1 MKRAFRTFIILS
13 LLKGVTLFII
23 IRISNIFPGF
33 PIALRFLIFFVLI
46 SLFDWKTFNLLSK
59 ILKNMIWIK
68 LASFSLGTSLFVPM
82 IAAYLFRINNYIF
95 NVVVDEN
102 AKMTFSAL
110 ITFFIIVL
118 FFLSLTTT
126 IWIKVKKLPPTSMQN
141 LQ

>member
-1 MKRAFRTFIILS
+1 MKRTFLTFITLS

-23 IRISNIFPGF
+23 IRIANIYPGF

-46 SLFDWKTFNLLSK
+46 CLFDWKTFNLLSK
-59 ILKNMIWIK
+59 ILKNTIWIK

-82 IAAYLFRINNYIF
+82 ITGYLFRINNYIF

-102 AKMTFSAL
+102 AKMTFGAL
-110 ITFFIIVL
+110 ITFFVIVL

-126 IWIKVKKLPPTSMQN
+126 IWIKVKKQPPTS
-141 LQ
+141 L